1 MRKAIC
7 TRKPTGISRRTA
19 KAAGA
24 KSARRSAPV
33 IPYPLF
39 RARRSASV
47 VPRPLFHTRCRA
59 RKSMP
64 PPVRNTPAARQP
76 APAPC
81 RAFTTRPPVRARTP
95 PHNKRD
101 RLPKQT
107 VPHHSPF
114 ILRISLLKRRVKQ
127 GGAARRRLVG
137 TCFML
142 PVNGY
147 SKKFSVCEP
156 LLTLFDFSVTT
167 CRSNGRFPKIFFFF
181 TVLPLTLPNP
191 HPTRHIDL

>member
-7 TRKPTGISRRTA
+7 TRKPTGICRRTA

-24 KSARRSAPV
+24 KSARRSV
-33 IPYPLF
+33 
-39 RARRSASV
+39 SV
-47 VPRPLFHTRCRA
+47 VPRPLFRA
-59 RKSMP
+59 RCSVPVAAREKACRRLYATRP
-64 PPVRNTPAARQP
+64 PPGNL
-76 APAPC
+76 PAPC
-81 RAFTTRPPVRARTP
+81 RAFTTRPPFRARTP

-156 LLTLFDFSVTT
+156 LLTLFDLSVTT

>member
-7 TRKPTGISRRTA
+7 TRKPTGISRHTA

-24 KSARRSAPV
+24 KSARRSVSV
-33 IPYPLF
+33 I
-39 RARRSASV
+39 
-47 VPRPLFHTRCRA
+47 PRPLFRVRCSA
-59 RKSMP
+59 S
-64 PPVRNTPAARQP
+64 VAARGK
-76 APAPC
+76 ACRRLYATRPAPC
-81 RAFTTRPPVRARTP
+81 RAFTTRPPFRARTP

-156 LLTLFDFSVTT
+156 LLTLFDLSVTT

>member
-7 TRKPTGISRRTA
+7 TRKPTGICRRTA

-24 KSARRSAPV
+24 KSARRSA
-33 IPYPLF
+33 
-39 RARRSASV
+39 SV
-47 VPRPLFHTRCRA
+47 VPRPLFRVRYSVSVVPRPLPRA
-59 RKSMP
+59 EKP
-64 PPVRNTPAARQP
+64 AAPVRNTPRHP
-76 APAPC
+76 ATCPAPC
-81 RAFTTRPPVRARTP
+81 RAFTTRPPFRARTP

-156 LLTLFDFSVTT
+156 LLTLFDLSVTT